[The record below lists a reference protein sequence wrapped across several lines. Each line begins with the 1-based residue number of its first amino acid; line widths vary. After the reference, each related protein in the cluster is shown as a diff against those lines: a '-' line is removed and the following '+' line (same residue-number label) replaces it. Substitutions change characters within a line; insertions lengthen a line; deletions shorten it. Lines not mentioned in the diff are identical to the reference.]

1 MYPPSEPFFAHESP
15 VDTSFFARD
24 AREVARDLLGC
35 VVATGD
41 GARLC
46 AGIAVECEAYLGPDD
61 PGSHA
66 ATKAPTERNRVMYAA
81 PGTVYVYFAY
91 GNHHMLNLVCG
102 PPETASAVLL
112 RALEPVAGLELMA
125 LRRGTSRLQDLCRG
139 PGRLAQALGVNL
151 ADNGTS
157 LEAGRIRVYAGT
169 RRFSGEIATS
179 GRIGLSTGHE
189 PQYRY
194 YIADSPF
201 VSRGRT
207 GPARRR
213 GQTPRGKETA

>member
-1 MYPPSEPFFAHESP
+1 MMYPSSDRFDSGAPPLDA
-15 VDTSFFARD
+15 SFFARD

-35 VVATGD
+35 VVATGA
-41 GARLC
+41 GGQLC
-46 AGIAVECEAYLGPDD
+46 AGIVVECEAYLGPED

-66 ATKAPTERNRVMYAA
+66 ATKSPTPRNRVMYAA

-125 LRRGTSRLQDLCRG
+125 QRRGTSRLRDLCRG
-139 PGRLAQALGVNL
+139 PGRLTEALGVTM
-151 ADNGTS
+151 ADNETP

-169 RRFSGEIATS
+169 RREPGEIATS
-179 GRIGLSTGHE
+179 GRIGLSAGHE
-189 PQYRY
+189 PHHRY

-213 GQTPRGKETA
+213 G